1 MRLGPAE
8 IAILALVAILLL
20 GWKKMPDMARS
31 LGRSMRVFKS
41 EVNEMKRDGQGAP
54 TSVQGEVVPPPAP
67 AAPPS
72 VTPGAATPD
81 LTQRHQM
88 MEMRMDMMQN
98 MMEMMMQRM
107 PPSPAKPGAQ

>member
-41 EVNEMKRDGQGAP
+41 EVNEMKKDGQGAP

-72 VTPGAATPD
+72 VTPGAATPAPQVPPAR
-81 LTQRHQM
+81 TTP
-88 MEMRMDMMQN
+88 QN
-98 MMEMMMQRM
+98 
-107 PPSPAKPGAQ
+107 

>member
-41 EVNEMKRDGQGAP
+41 EVNEMKKDGQAAP
-54 TSVQGEVVPPPAP
+54 TSVQGEVVPPPAQ

-72 VTPGAATPD
+72 VTPAAPMAAQPVPPVVQQPAEQPSRPD
-81 LTQRHQM
+81 STF
-88 MEMRMDMMQN
+88 
-98 MMEMMMQRM
+98 
-107 PPSPAKPGAQ
+107 

>member
-41 EVNEMKRDGQGAP
+41 EVNEMKKDGQAAP

-72 VTPGAATPD
+72 VTPGAAMPAPQVPPVAPQQPAEQPWRPD
-81 LTQRHQM
+81 SSL
-88 MEMRMDMMQN
+88 
-98 MMEMMMQRM
+98 
-107 PPSPAKPGAQ
+107 

>member
-41 EVNEMKRDGQGAP
+41 EVNEMKKDGQAAP
-54 TSVQGEVVPPPAP
+54 TPAP
-67 AAPPS
+67 ATPPS
-72 VTPGAATPD
+72 VTPGAS
-81 LTQRHQM
+81 M
-88 MEMRMDMMQN
+88 
-98 MMEMMMQRM
+98 
-107 PPSPAKPGAQ
+107 PSPQVPPVAQQQQPAEQPWRPDSTL

>member
-41 EVNEMKRDGQGAP
+41 EVNEMKKDGQGAP

-72 VTPGAATPD
+72 VTPGASMPTP
-81 LTQRHQM
+81 QV
-88 MEMRMDMMQN
+88 
-98 MMEMMMQRM
+98 
-107 PPSPAKPGAQ
+107 PPAAQQQPAEQPWRPDSTL

>member
-41 EVNEMKRDGQGAP
+41 EVNEMKKDGQGAP

-72 VTPGAATPD
+72 VTPGAPLAAQPVPPVVQQPAEQPSRPD
-81 LTQRHQM
+81 STF
-88 MEMRMDMMQN
+88 
-98 MMEMMMQRM
+98 
-107 PPSPAKPGAQ
+107 

>member
-41 EVNEMKRDGQGAP
+41 EVNEMKKDGQAAP

-72 VTPGAATPD
+72 VTPGAATPAP
-81 LTQRHQM
+81 QV
-88 MEMRMDMMQN
+88 
-98 MMEMMMQRM
+98 
-107 PPSPAKPGAQ
+107 PPVVQQQPAEQPWRPDSTL